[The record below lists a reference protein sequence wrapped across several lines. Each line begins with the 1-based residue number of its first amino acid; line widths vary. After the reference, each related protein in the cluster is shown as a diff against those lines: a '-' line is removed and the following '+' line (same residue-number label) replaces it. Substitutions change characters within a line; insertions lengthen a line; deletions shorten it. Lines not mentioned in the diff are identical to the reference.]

1 MDNINKNIPEN
12 PQKSLL
18 KFNCNDC
25 DYHTSSKKDM
35 NKHLLTPKHQNQ
47 QKSTEINNLLLIIEK
62 KYNCKCGKEYIER
75 SGLWRHKKVCIY
87 KESVKE
93 EQSMVLYEGEKIPVN
108 NALILQV
115 LKDNK
120 DMMNEIMGLVAKTLV
135 VTSSITNNNMMIN
148 NNNNTTNNKQFNLNI
163 YLNETCKDAMNMED
177 FIKDIRITNKDMDDM
192 GALGFSQTVSNII
205 VRELGK
211 IDETKRPFHCT
222 DKKREL
228 FCIKDKGEWIKDTS
242 ENKIMKCL
250 VGKIANFQLRY
261 ILEWKKANPGW
272 DNPIHKKHDE
282 YRVITKNLM
291 EGIVPEEE
299 KDHLAI
305 QKTIRNIIKY
315 CLITKNN
322 D

>member
-1 MDNINKNIPEN
+1 MISTIKMPKNANFICENCDFKTNKESNYKI
-12 PQKSLL
+12 
-18 KFNCNDC
+18 
-25 DYHTSSKKDM
+25 
-35 NKHLLTPKHQNQ
+35 HLLTPKHI
-47 QKSTEINNLLLIIEK
+47 KSTEINKSILNVEK
-62 KYNCKCGKEYIER
+62 KYICKCGKEYLER
-75 SGLWRHKKVCIY
+75 TGLWRHKKICIY
-87 KESVKE
+87 KDNEKE
-93 EQSMVLYEGEKIPVN
+93 EEQIMVVYEGEKINYN
-108 NALILQV
+108 NAMILQV

-120 DMMNEIMGLVAKTLV
+120 EMMSDIMSLVVKTLEA
-135 VTSSITNNNMMIN
+135 TTIN
-148 NNNNTTNNKQFNLNI
+148 NTIINNNTTTTHNKQFNLNV

-177 FIKDIRITNKDMDDM
+177 FIKDIKITTKDMDDM
-192 GALGFSQTVSNII
+192 GSLGFSQTVSNII
-205 VRELGK
+205 VREMSK
-211 IDETKRPFHCT
+211 IDETKRPFHCM

-315 CLITKNN
+315 CLINKNN
-322 D
+322 K

>member
-1 MDNINKNIPEN
+1 MDIYPKNPKKSQLIFDCNI
-12 PQKSLL
+12 
-18 KFNCNDC
+18 C

-35 NKHLLTPKHQNQ
+35 YKHLSTPKH
-47 QKSTEINNLLLIIEK
+47 INTNNTNELLIKSLTKLHKCI
-62 KYNCKCGKEYIER
+62 CGKEYKHLP
-75 SGLWRHKKVCIY
+75 SLYKHKKVCTY
-87 KESVKE
+87 KEKKE
-93 EQSMVLYEGEKIPVN
+93 EQVMVVYDGEHIPAN
-108 NALILQV
+108 NAMILQV

-120 DMMNEIMGLVAKTLV
+120 DMMSEIMDLVVKTFT
-135 VTSSITNNNMMIN
+135 VTSSITNNNMIIN
-148 NNNNTTNNKQFNLNI
+148 SNNTIHNKQCNLNV

-192 GALGFSQTVSNII
+192 GSLGFSLTVSNII

-228 FCIKDKGEWIKDTS
+228 FCIKEKGIWIKDTP

-272 DNPIHKKHDE
+272 DNPVHKKHDE
-282 YRVITKNLM
+282 YRMITKNLM
-291 EGIVPEEE
+291 EGIVPEVE

-305 QKTIRNIIKY
+305 QKTLRNIIKY

-322 D
+322 N